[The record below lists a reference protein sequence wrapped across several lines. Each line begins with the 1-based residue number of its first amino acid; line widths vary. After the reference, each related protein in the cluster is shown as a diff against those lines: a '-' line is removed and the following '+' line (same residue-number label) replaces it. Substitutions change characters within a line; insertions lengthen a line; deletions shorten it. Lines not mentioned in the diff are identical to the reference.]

1 MKLVEILTSAIMH
14 GHVFHQKPS
23 FDERAQG
30 SPSGLIVIEEGA
42 EDDAPTTAF
51 DIVNPQVLFGVY
63 LEARVVLI
71 PQRRAIHRVGRQP
84 SDGRDAST
92 FQVRR
97 DEELLDC

>member
-63 LEARVVLI
+63 LEALVVLI

-84 SDGRDAST
+84 SNGCEMDNKSLHY
-92 FQVRR
+92 FI
-97 DEELLDC
+97 